1 VFLNY
6 LFFRNI
12 ESNRDILKEGNSLL
26 ITLIKNITEENN
38 RFKKINVKK
47 ISSLKEF
54 TNRPINEI
62 TFSINSVEKL
72 NDLMFLTKENG
83 NTQVQLKLHTDNKNL
98 TFKLK
103 NKRKVD
109 REILRSLK
117 NKDIS
122 SLIS

>member
-1 VFLNY
+1 
-6 LFFRNI
+6 
-12 ESNRDILKEGNSLL
+12 
-26 ITLIKNITEENN
+26 
-38 RFKKINVKK
+38 
-47 ISSLKEF
+47 
-54 TNRPINEI
+54 
-62 TFSINSVEKL
+62 
-72 NDLMFLTKENG
+72 MFLTKENG